1 MGKSFGTY
9 ELITIEPIN
18 EFNHYY
24 YFYTWQTVRS
34 CKIQKPMPDK
44 MRLLILDREETPISV
59 RLIWPWTYIYRK
71 YFKQNFAYGRRIK
84 WEKEKI

>member
-1 MGKSFGTY
+1 MSNSFGTY

-18 EFNHYY
+18 GFNHYY
-24 YFYTWQTVRS
+24 YFHTWQTVRS

-59 RLIWPWTYIYRK
+59 KLIMPWTYFYRK
-71 YFKQNFAYGRRIK
+71 YIKKYFAFGEKIK